1 MERQPRA
8 AKGKRRVVRAATHA
22 LPVSGPCMIRFHDS
36 ERLKPLCVGVGVWAY
51 PQRNGC
57 EPQDVRLA
65 PTEQAPPVRGPHSP
79 ARQASKRHA
88 KYTPR
93 RRVLSRNRPVLP
105 NSPKKEGISG
115 STAVPLVSKN
125 SLPPIRGGANRTSR
139 WSDSH
144 RLHMQR
150 QQPHQAHARPHE
162 RNTREAEG
170 QELRAITRPM

>member
-1 MERQPRA
+1 MNENVMFGLHKA
-8 AKGKRRVVRAATHA
+8 DVGEFLHGTTASSIEGEIRVVRAATHA

-93 RRVLSRNRPVLP
+93 RRVLSRNRPVRP
-105 NSPKKEGISG
+105 NSLKKEGISG
-115 STAVPLVSKN
+115 STAVPLVSKKLTSPHSGWRK
-125 SLPPIRGGANRTSR
+125 SL
-139 WSDSH
+139 
-144 RLHMQR
+144 Q
-150 QQPHQAHARPHE
+150 
-162 RNTREAEG
+162 
-170 QELRAITRPM
+170 